1 MAITFYNSLT
11 KKAEPFVPL
20 NAGEVKMYSCGPTI
34 YNYSHIGNFRAFV
47 FYDLLVRYLRF
58 RGFDVTH
65 VMNLTDVDDKT
76 IKGSMAKGQSLTD
89 YTSFYE
95 KEFLK
100 DMQTLNMNRPN
111 IIPKATE
118 EIDAMVELI
127 SKLLEKGHAYKND
140 KGDIYFKISSFPE
153 YGEMADIDKRSLKEN
168 ADNRLN
174 SADEYGKD
182 NVFDFALWK
191 AWDEND
197 GDVYW
202 ETKIGKGRPGWHI
215 ECSAMSAK
223 YLGQPF
229 DIHTGGIDLIF
240 PHHTNEIAQS
250 ECACGVKFCN
260 YWMHNGHLFVNGK
273 KMSKSLGNFYTLRDL
288 LDKGYSAEAIR
299 YELIKGHYRQELD
312 FKEDNLE
319 ANAKVIKKFKDFLS
333 RLDDVKDASGT
344 DDAQDLLAETKEAFI
359 LAMDEDLNTPNGLA
373 VLFDFMGEVNKRMP
387 EMSAKGAEGVKAL
400 FNSFMDVFG
409 FAVASKEDALNAE
422 EEALFTQR
430 NAARAEKNYALADEL
445 KQKLKALGIEVK
457 DTADGSKWSR
467 I

>member
-1 MAITFYNSLT
+1 MPITFYNSLT
-11 KKAEPFVPL
+11 KKQEPFIPL
-20 NAGEVKMYSCGPTI
+20 MPKKVKMYSCGPTI

-58 RGFDVTH
+58 RGFEVTH

-76 IKGSMAKGQSLTD
+76 IKGAKDKGLSLSE

-95 KEFLK
+95 QEFLK
-100 DMQTLNMNRPN
+100 DMSTLNIKQPN
-111 IIPKATE
+111 IMPKATL

-127 SKLLEKGHAYKND
+127 VKLIEKGHAYKNN
-140 KGDIYFKISSFPE
+140 KGDIYFKISSFPN

-174 SADEYGKD
+174 NADEYGKD

-229 DIHTGGIDLIF
+229 DIHTGGIDLVF

-288 LDKGYSAEAIR
+288 LDKGYTPEAIR

-312 FKEDNLE
+312 FKESNLE
-319 ANAKVIKKFKDFLS
+319 ANGKIIKKFKDFMA
-333 RLDDVKDASGT
+333 RLNDIKIEESSENIDNLLLKTEDAFIKAMDDDLNSPSALAVIFEFMNEINKRISKISTKDAMKI
-344 DDAQDLLAETKEAFI
+344 KE
-359 LAMDEDLNTPNGLA
+359 
-373 VLFDFMGEVNKRMP
+373 LF
-387 EMSAKGAEGVKAL
+387 S
-400 FNSFMDVFG
+400 SFMEVFG
-409 FAVASKEDALNAE
+409 FVIISKESVLSP
-422 EEALFTQR
+422 EEAELFEKR
-430 NAARAEKNYALADEL
+430 NIARAEKNYILADEL
-445 KQKLKALGIEVK
+445 KEKLKNLGIQVK
-457 DTADGSKWSR
+457 DTPEGSKWSR
-467 I
+467 E

>member
-273 KMSKSLGNFYTLRDL
+273 KMSKSLGNFYILRDL

-344 DDAQDLLAETKEAFI
+344 DDAQALLAETKEAFI

>member
-344 DDAQDLLAETKEAFI
+344 DDAQALLAETKEAFI

>member
-359 LAMDEDLNTPNGLA
+359 LAMDEAPTL
-373 VLFDFMGEVNKRMP
+373 
-387 EMSAKGAEGVKAL
+387 
-400 FNSFMDVFG
+400 
-409 FAVASKEDALNAE
+409 
-422 EEALFTQR
+422 
-430 NAARAEKNYALADEL
+430 
-445 KQKLKALGIEVK
+445 
-457 DTADGSKWSR
+457 WSYGTSPQ
-467 I
+467 

>member
-1 MAITFYNSLT
+1 MSIIFYNSLT
-11 KKAEPFVPL
+11 KKPEPFVTITP
-20 NAGEVKMYSCGPTI
+20 GKVKMYSCGPTI

-58 RGFDVTH
+58 RGYEVTH
-65 VMNLTDVDDKT
+65 VMNLTDIDDKT

-95 KEFLK
+95 REFLK

-127 SKLLEKGHAYKND
+127 SKLMEKGHAYKNA

-168 ADNRLN
+168 ADKRLN
-174 SADEYGKD
+174 NADEYGKD
-182 NVFDFALWK
+182 DIFDFALWK

-260 YWMHNGHLFVNGK
+260 YWLHNGHLFVNGK

-288 LDKGYSAEAIR
+288 LDKGYTAEAIR

-319 ANAKVIKKFKDFLS
+319 ANAKVIKKFKDFIQ
-333 RLDDVKDASGT
+333 RLEAIKATEGNADIS
-344 DDAQDLLAETKEAFI
+344 DLLTTGKESFI
-359 LAMDEDLNTPNGLA
+359 AAMDEDLNSPAGLA
-373 VLFDFMGEVNKRMP
+373 CVFDFMNEVNKLMP
-387 EMSAKGAEGVKAL
+387 ELSEKEAGKAKEL
-400 FNSFMDVFG
+400 FNSFMEVFG
-409 FAVASKEDALNAE
+409 FKISTAEASLTKE
-422 EEALFTQR
+422 EEALFVKR
-430 NAARAEKNYALADEL
+430 NEARADKDYALADEL
-445 KQKLKALGIEVK
+445 KHKLAELGIEVK
-457 DTADGSKWSR
+457 DTPDGTKWSR